1 MKFQKCVL
9 QISWL
14 FQKFDKLK
22 DSNSMILINST
33 LYKTMFLMQ
42 INSQK
47 MNSKTLNTIH
57 HKKYF
62 KIFFMGEINLKKERK
77 SKRELKIS
85 KITKRI

>member
-1 MKFQKCVL
+1 MKFQKYVL

-14 FQKFDKLK
+14 LQKFDKLK

-33 LYKTMFLMQ
+33 HYKTMFHMQ
-42 INSQK
+42 INSQE
-47 MNSKTLNTIH
+47 MNSKTLNSIH

-62 KIFFMGEINLKKERK
+62 KIFFTGEINPKKERK